1 MIVILDGNAK
11 AWTDEDGIVY
21 VGVIPFLLGET
32 GVL

>member
-32 GVL
+32 GVM